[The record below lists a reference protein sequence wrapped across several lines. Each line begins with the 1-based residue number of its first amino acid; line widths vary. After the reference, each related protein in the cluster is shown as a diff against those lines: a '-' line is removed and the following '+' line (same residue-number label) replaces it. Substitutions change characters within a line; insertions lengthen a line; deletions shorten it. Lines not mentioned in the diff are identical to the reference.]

1 MVHVLL
7 CVNSADMLGSSLSS
21 SCMEEGDAGC
31 YTCGDG
37 LVWGFRPH
45 LLLRTSGNEEEGGVS
60 LSL

>member
-37 LVWGFRPH
+37 LVWG
-45 LLLRTSGNEEEGGVS
+45 
-60 LSL
+60 LSTTLAFTYIRK